1 MDPILKKMTWK
12 EGMNIQV
19 WNAPSELE
27 PLLSEWEKE
36 GLIKPS
42 IKPDFML
49 AFVQN
54 EVEVKKYFFE
64 MQALAPNDQQIW
76 IAYPKGT
83 SKRYKAQINRDS
95 GWKYLSEFDYEPVR
109 QIAINEDWSALR
121 FRNTKFVKVMTRKTT
136 LKDKK

>member
-27 PLLSEWEKE
+27 PLLSEWEKD

-49 AFVQN
+49 AFVQS
-54 EVEVKKYFFE
+54 EEEVKKYFFE

-76 IAYPKGT
+76 MAYPKGT
-83 SKRYKAQINRDS
+83 SKRYKAKINRDS
-95 GWKYLSEFDYEPVR
+95 GWKYLSEFYYEPVR